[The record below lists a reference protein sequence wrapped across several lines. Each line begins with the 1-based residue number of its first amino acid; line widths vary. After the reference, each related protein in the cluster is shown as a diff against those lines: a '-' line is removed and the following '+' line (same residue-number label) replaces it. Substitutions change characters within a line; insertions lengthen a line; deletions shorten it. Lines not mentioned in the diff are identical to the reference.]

1 MKAYVIKNKDGKMLC
16 WHHIAG
22 YYFDHFNIR
31 SLLYMEIGTE
41 REIKTVFNNKEFDN
55 TDCSIVPITITEGD
69 LEEENKQLKQRQ
81 NDFCDIV
88 VSNIEIW
95 LQQEGFYAEEFED
108 LFDLIK
114 ELKWN
119 EN

>member
-1 MKAYVIKNKDGKMLC
+1 MSKKEIVNIHKRPGGVFEIETFEKPLRTQ
-16 WHHIAG
+16 IA
-22 YYFDHFNIR
+22 
-31 SLLYMEIGTE
+31 E
-41 REIKTVFNNKEFDN
+41 
-55 TDCSIVPITITEGD
+55 
-69 LEEENKQLKQRQ
+69 LEEENRVLKKRQ

-88 VSNIEIW
+88 VSTIEVW

-108 LFDLIK
+108 LFDLIR